1 MVYKDQKSLQDV
13 WKKIIVPKKDIV
25 NPSPPKYW
33 PLPDNI
39 STFLDAGCGGGS
51 YVVFANNQGMKAI
64 GIDIVSEAMKIAQ
77 MSCNGD
83 FVVGDVRALPFKDGY
98 FDYILSYGV
107 VEHFKETDK
116 ALSEIYRVLKSD
128 GTAVISVPG
137 LITLHWVTKLLS
149 KTVGKWDC
157 GYEKAF
163 TPKGFRRLLENE
175 NFVVV
180 EMKIIETGDAD
191 FPNYPIVAIFISF
204 FDRAFIRIELGGR
217 FIFAKCRKNVER
229 NKIK

>member
-13 WKKIIVPKKDIV
+13 WKKIIVPKKDVV
-25 NPSPPKYW
+25 NPSPPRYW

-51 YVVFANNQGMKAI
+51 YVVFASDQGMKAI
-64 GIDIVSEAMKIAQ
+64 GIDIVPEAMKIAQ
-77 MSCNGD
+77 MGSNGD
-83 FVVGDVRALPFKDGY
+83 FVVGDVRALPFKNGY

-107 VEHFKETDK
+107 VEHFKETNK

-149 KTVGKWDC
+149 KAVGKWDL

-163 TPKGFRRLLENE
+163 TPKGFRRLLKNE
-175 NFVVV
+175 NFTIK
-180 EMKIIETGDAD
+180 EMKMLETGDAD
-191 FPNYPIVAIFISF
+191 FPNFPIVARFISF
-204 FDRAFIRIELGGR
+204 FDRAFIRTEFGGR
-217 FIFAKCRKNVER
+217 FIYAKCRKNMVS
-229 NKIK
+229 IKNE